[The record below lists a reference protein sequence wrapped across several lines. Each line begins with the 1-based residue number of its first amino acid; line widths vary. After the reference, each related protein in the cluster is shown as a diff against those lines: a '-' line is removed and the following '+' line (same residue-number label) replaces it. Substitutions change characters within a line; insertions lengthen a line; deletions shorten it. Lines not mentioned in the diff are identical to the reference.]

1 MRRRRRPALGPAALA
16 AALTAIAALPAAGQ
30 EISNLEAAR
39 PISIEDATP
48 IDRGTWS
55 LSADYAYARR
65 LDNVDY
71 AGPAI
76 SLMTAPVSGV
86 EIGAE
91 TRLLTNP
98 RLNARRGIGSGD
110 LDVHVLGAVRRET
123 DGGPALAV
131 RGDAFLATGF
141 ASHGTNVSAE
151 LVATR
156 SFETFRLHASAG
168 DLYVG
173 STRPEQRRNQVFAV
187 AGFDARPFGP
197 WRTDTLAMGDV
208 VVRQSV
214 AAGGRVSVG
223 LELGLRHRIG
233 LRTIFYAGL
242 MSEVAGERDRIRYR
256 GLLGLTHTF

>member
-1 MRRRRRPALGPAALA
+1 MIRRARLAALTAALA
-16 AALTAIAALPAAGQ
+16 AAAAAWAPLPAEGQ

-39 PISIEDATP
+39 PISLEDATP
-48 IDRGTWS
+48 IERGTWS
-55 LSADYAYARR
+55 MSADYAYARR
-65 LDNVDY
+65 LDRVDSLM
-71 AGPAI
+71 AGPF
-76 SLMTAPVSGV
+76 SGL

-110 LDVHVLGAVRRET
+110 LDFHVLGALARESA
-123 DGGPALAV
+123 GGPALAV

-151 LVATR
+151 LIATR
-156 SFETFRLHASAG
+156 SFDAFRIHGTAG
-168 DLYVG
+168 ALYVG
-173 STRPEQRRNQVFAV
+173 STRPGQRRHQLYAV

-197 WRTDTLAMGDV
+197 WRTDTLAMADV

-214 AAGGRVSVG
+214 ATGGKVSVG
-223 LELGLRHRIG
+223 IELGIRHRIG
-233 LRTIFYAGL
+233 LQTLFYAG
-242 MSEVAGERDRIRYR
+242 MGSEVAGERDRVQYR